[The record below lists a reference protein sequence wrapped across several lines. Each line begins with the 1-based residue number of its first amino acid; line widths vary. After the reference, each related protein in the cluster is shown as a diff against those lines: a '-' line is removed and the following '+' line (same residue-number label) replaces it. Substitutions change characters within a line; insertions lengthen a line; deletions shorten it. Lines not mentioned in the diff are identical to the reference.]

1 MVVLERD
8 IEMAKARCEGDI
20 RKLKEKHAEEVDTL
34 KKKYEGGRFINF
46 YVDLKRKVKLDNPP
60 VILRPASKGQPA
72 RRFYPR
78 QAHTLIPMRITHS
91 YEINFLTEWV
101 LMYTA
106 TAGSRVYRYTM
117 VSD

>member
-1 MVVLERD
+1 MD
-8 IEMAKARCEGDI
+8 Y
-20 RKLKEKHAEEVDTL
+20 L

-46 YVDLKRKVKLDNPP
+46 YVDLKRKVRLDNPP
-60 VILRPASKGQPA
+60 VVLREASKGRP
-72 RRFYPR
+72 RKLFTPR

-101 LMYTA
+101 LMYTS
-106 TAGSRVYRYTM
+106 TAGIRVYRYTM